1 MRKYQEGIYD
11 AIMNRNNWFNN
22 NTGIMTAN
30 GITTIVYYQTTI
42 GIINHR
48 NKTAEFT
55 CGSYDTLTTRM
66 RIYAAEKACNRLGYK
81 FEPIN
86 PKRYVNG

>member
-1 MRKYQEGIYD
+1 MRQYQKGIYY
-11 AIMNRNNWFNN
+11 AVMNRNNWFNN
-22 NTGIMTAN
+22 NTGIMTN
-30 GITTIVYYQTTI
+30 DDITTIVYYQTTI
-42 GIINHR
+42 GIIDHR

-55 CGSYDTLTTRM
+55 CGKWDTLTTRM
-66 RIYAAEKACNRLGYK
+66 RIYAAEEACNRLGYK